1 MPDTDPL
8 KTQLTGLLAFFRVVY
23 HLLYTTKI
31 FAVLTVLRSYLKIDK
46 VSTTKKLISSKFV
59 QTNSII
65 YDYFFLLQ
73 VHQRELDDNLK
84 LRTKREEERVY
95 KEEVSTLS
103 TKIGGLDLK
112 QVLQEKADL
121 KSREE
126 TILRD
131 VSTVITL
138 FECSFTMSRNE
149 KFDNIY

>member
-1 MPDTDPL
+1 M
-8 KTQLTGLLAFFRVVY
+8 
-23 HLLYTTKI
+23 
-31 FAVLTVLRSYLKIDK
+31 
-46 VSTTKKLISSKFV
+46 
-59 QTNSII
+59 
-65 YDYFFLLQ
+65 
-73 VHQRELDDNLK
+73 K